1 MNSSDFQ
8 TLLEPDGQRC
18 LREAVAL
25 NPQEKDFLQ
34 HFEALSRKYPRDL
47 ARAALETAILREK
60 ASSKFPFAERMYLTR
75 EALEQ
80 ASAWDV
86 STYRCVRFQP
96 FKQVVDLG
104 CSIGGDTLAL
114 SRVTSVVGIDIDQL
128 RLAMARANAQAIYPF
143 SSIAFFQAD
152 VSKRLPVSPHPNL
165 GLFFDPARRRDGSR
179 IYSIHDYQPPL
190 EILEK
195 WLPQYPAIGVKISPG
210 VNLDEVRDFEAEL
223 EFVSLRGE
231 LKEALLWFGPLK
243 STCRRAT
250 VLPGPHTL
258 EEDFAFFEE
267 EDRERLP
274 LVEPCKYLY
283 EPDPSILRSKLVSKL
298 GEIIGAAQL
307 DRDIAYLT
315 ADSFVETPFARGWQ
329 VEDWFP
335 FGLKRL
341 RAILRERGVGKVV
354 VKKRG
359 SPIQPEDLIRDLR
372 LKGDQERVIF
382 LTHLRGKPIVVICL
396 PRLLPEG
403 S

>member
-1 MNSSDFQ
+1 MYLADFQ

-18 LREAVAL
+18 LEEAVAL

-47 ARAALETAILREK
+47 ARAALETAILREE
-60 ASSKFPFAERMYLTR
+60 ASGKFPFAERMYLTR
-75 EALEQ
+75 DALEQ
-80 ASAWDV
+80 ASNWEV
-86 STYRCVRFQP
+86 SIYRCKRFQP
-96 FKQVVDLG
+96 FEQVVDLG

-128 RLAMARANAQAIYPF
+128 RLAMARSNARAIYPQ
-143 SSIAFFQAD
+143 SSISYFQAD
-152 VSKRLPVSPHPNL
+152 VAKHLPVSPHLNL
-165 GLFFDPARRRDGSR
+165 GLFFDPSRRTEGGR
-179 IYSIHDYQPPL
+179 IYSVHDYQPPL
-190 EILEK
+190 GIINT
-195 WLPQYPAIGVKISPG
+195 WLAEYPAIGVKISPG
-210 VNLDEVRDFEAEL
+210 VDLDELRSFEAEL
-223 EFVSLRGE
+223 EFISLRGE
-231 LKEALLWFGPLK
+231 LKEAVLWFGSLK
-243 STCRRAT
+243 TTQRRAT
-250 VLPGPHTL
+250 VLPGPYTL
-258 EEDFAFFEE
+258 EEDFVYSEE

-274 LVEPCKYLY
+274 LVKPCKYLY

-307 DRDIAYLT
+307 DHDIAYLT
-315 ADSFVETPFARGWQ
+315 ADSFVETPFARDWQ

-341 RAILRERGVGKVV
+341 RAVLRERGVGKVV

-382 LTHLRGKPIVVICL
+382 LTHLRGKPIVVVCL